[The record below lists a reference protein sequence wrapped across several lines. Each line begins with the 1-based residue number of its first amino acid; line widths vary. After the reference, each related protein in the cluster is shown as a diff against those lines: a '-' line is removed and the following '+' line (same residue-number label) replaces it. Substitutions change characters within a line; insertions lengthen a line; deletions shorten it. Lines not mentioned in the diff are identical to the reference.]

1 MVRNEWPLSR
11 AKNSHQILHEVKQNL
26 KWGTW
31 HVKGGF
37 SGSRKRAASWHQEH
51 SQSSGTRL
59 KWGHHLQ
66 DWWKSE
72 KVRTGVCTNRQ
83 FSASMMTEDFSKGGR
98 TDLFGDSTAGGEFL
112 PHTCGAFDSWPGTAR
127 AWRLPGSLRGSGTQ
141 EKCGWSSSSLHLS
154 GLFSY
159 RPWSGH
165 AHGRNGDSIHFA
177 ECDQNT
183 RRFCLG
189 KGVVTWKDRKWG
201 SSCVLGVLLRKE
213 VRE

>member
-31 HVKGGF
+31 HVKG
-37 SGSRKRAASWHQEH
+37 SLRGSRKRAAGWHQEH
-51 SQSSGTRL
+51 SRSSGTRL

-127 AWRLPGSLRGSGTQ
+127 TWRLPGSLREAGHRKNVAGRAVPSI
-141 EKCGWSSSSLHLS
+141 SLVYSVTDLDLGMLMEEMGIAS
-154 GLFSY
+154 ILQ
-159 RPWSGH
+159 
-165 AHGRNGDSIHFA
+165 NVIKIQGDF
-177 ECDQNT
+177 
-183 RRFCLG
+183 
-189 KGVVTWKDRKWG
+189 V
-201 SSCVLGVLLRKE
+201 
-213 VRE
+213 